1 MKPRYLNLP
10 PGACVE
16 VLDMLSRV
24 GDKWAIFVIVG
35 LSEGSLR
42 FSELQRSIENVS
54 KKMLTATLR
63 NLERDG
69 FISRTVTPTVPVRV
83 DYELTALGHEVLVPL
98 EALANWAIDRRDVV
112 RNARQAFDESHR
124 AVG

>member
-10 PGACVE
+10 TGACTE
-16 VLDMLSRV
+16 VLDVLGRV

-35 LSEGSLR
+35 LSGGSQR

-69 FISRTVTPTVPVRV
+69 FIKRTVTPTVPVRV
-83 DYELTALGHEVLVPL
+83 DYELTRLGHEILGPL
-98 EALANWAIDRRDVV
+98 EALADWAIDHRHMVF
-112 RNARQAFDESHR
+112 NARQIFDEMER
-124 AVG
+124 